1 MSSGIKVSN
10 RDNPI
15 VFFDISVGGKEIGRL
30 KIEVRSW
37 VENFEPIINPDQ
49 LFRDVCPKTAENFRQ
64 FCTGEH
70 KKDGIPIGYKG
81 CLFHRVIKVQ

>member
-30 KIEVRSW
+30 KMEVRS
-37 VENFEPIINPDQ
+37 
-49 LFRDVCPKTAENFRQ
+49 
-64 FCTGEH
+64 
-70 KKDGIPIGYKG
+70 
-81 CLFHRVIKVQ
+81 